1 METNDKAKELTE
13 LYKLLKN
20 YQDLLCDMGEDE
32 FVARGNGFCDSKYSE
47 GFINM
52 QIGKIESRIQA
63 LESISNKK

>member
-47 GFINM
+47 EFINM